1 MTFAYDPLAMD
12 PLCAIV
18 SSALPSAALGAV
30 LDTAAKKL
38 VLNIV
43 AMSTISV
50 ADGAGVTVFSAP
62 LLQSGVIEN
71 ALRLVHALCIDK
83 DSAPIVV
90 SISNQTAAI
99 MRAFKYAPLSA
110 AGRPQLTGTVYML
123 DGRKC
128 PSNRHGA
135 VFVGTSRDGS
145 TLFLLPLRMYSR

>member
-1 MTFAYDPLAMD
+1 MD

-71 ALRLVHALCIDK
+71 ALRLVDALCIDK
-83 DSAPIVV
+83 DSAPIVL
-90 SISNQTAAI
+90 SISNQTAEVR
-99 MRAFKYAPLSA
+99 RAFKNAPISA
-110 AGRPQLTGTVYML
+110 AGRPQLTGTVFML
-123 DGRKC
+123 NGRKC

-135 VFVGTSRDGS
+135 VFVGASRDGS